1 MAKVI
6 WTLVKKNAFTRHSP
20 HGLTK
25 GKSCLTNSI
34 SFHDKATH
42 LVDEGKVLSIALL
55 DFNKTLDTVPPSNL
69 LEKLST
75 WEISSFTVHWVK
87 SWLKGRAHRAA
98 EKLHLAATQP
108 PVVSLRAQF

>member
-1 MAKVI
+1 M
-6 WTLVKKNAFTRHSP
+6 
-20 HGLTK
+20 
-25 GKSCLTNSI
+25 
-34 SFHDKATH
+34 
-42 LVDEGKVLSIALL
+42 LSIALL